1 MVVNSSRCLTKNSAP
16 NISGSSPSV
25 LLERRFWQSRMMQQ
39 ILRDM
44 FVDPELLAELNEEQ
58 RHILFYKIRQE
69 QVRRWTEHESQEES
83 WERPLTKKKNG
94 ESGKAN
100 FPRPSCI
107 QRKSAISGSERSIR
121 SQEQTTIM
129 VCYCTIENLYSGGQ
143 NY

>member
-1 MVVNSSRCLTKNSAP
+1 
-16 NISGSSPSV
+16 
-25 LLERRFWQSRMMQQ
+25 MQQ

-83 WERPLTKKKNG
+83 WERPLTKEKNG
-94 ESGKAN
+94 ESGKAY

-107 QRKSAISGSERSIR
+107 QIWSHHHPVCLEWYEET
-121 SQEQTTIM
+121 EQTKSRKNCGNISKMLQETSVIK
-129 VCYCTIENLYSGGQ
+129 
-143 NY
+143 